1 VNKIKTLN
9 ELKTIVAS
17 ARMKGKTVVLAN
29 GSFDLLHVG
38 HIRYLKGAK
47 SKGDILVVAVNDDR
61 STRMLKGKGRPIIP
75 IKERLEIL
83 SHISCIDYC
92 ASFSGRT
99 VERVIMALRP
109 DIHAKGTD
117 YTKETVPERE
127 SVLSYGGTI
136 SIVGDPKKHSTSS
149 LIHKIAKS
157 KTKKEYIVH

>member
-1 VNKIKTLN
+1 VNKIKTLK
-9 ELKTIVAS
+9 ELKTIVAR
-17 ARMKGKTVVLAN
+17 ARKKGKTIVLAN
-29 GSFDLLHVG
+29 GAFDLLHVG

-136 SIVGDPKKHSTSS
+136 SIVGDPKNHSTSS
-149 LIHKIAKS
+149 LISKIAKS